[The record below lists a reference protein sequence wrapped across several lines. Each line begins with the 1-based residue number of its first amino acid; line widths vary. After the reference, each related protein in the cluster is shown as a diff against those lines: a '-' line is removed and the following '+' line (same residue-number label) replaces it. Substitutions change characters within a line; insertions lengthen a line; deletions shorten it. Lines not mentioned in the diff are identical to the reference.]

1 MRNNNQEIAALLARE
16 SYNSNKSRNRILTAA
31 VALTVMMLFGV
42 FSLAVGKLETDILL
56 YMRNSGTAASTTL
69 ERGSKEQQEKI
80 EALPYIKAVGS
91 SVYIGNTEEY
101 SCEVLDETGWEKM
114 TAPAYSD
121 IHGAYPQKAEEIMLP
136 VRALEEI
143 GIHEPELGMEIPA
156 SITLTEGGKL
166 EKTFILSGYYTD
178 YLDPAI
184 YRPAGYFSQEFLQ
197 GLTMEKEE
205 NTTLLIQQK
214 DNIDEEAI
222 EDMLYRDVEM
232 RDDSQQFFGGIS
244 VYRQSVYDLAGGFD
258 TAVLMAG
265 LILFGAAMLLYNVM
279 YISLSRDI
287 RQYGL
292 LKTMGTTKKQL
303 RSIVL
308 RQTGRLLTGGCVLGG
323 AAGIL
328 ITVTVIPRLLSG
340 MYLQGRG
347 EASAMIAFRP
357 WILALAVVF
366 GGLVTLLSSLWA
378 MNRVVKMSPVEA
390 VKYTGQNVKNG
401 GKKRSRGQRSHRGKK
416 GGARQDREDFQLGK
430 KEKSWGYS
438 RGIPAMAWRN
448 LFRLK
453 KRFVITLFSLSLG
466 ILISLGAVVLSAGTD
481 QTNKINQSR
490 PDFMIQCQMNT
501 GIVEN
506 YPADEVFFPPEL
518 REKFINLKGVVE
530 NDTAWGGYGKVDLG
544 EEALQVYTGDMEN
557 RNGDYAVVVQVVSD
571 QWLKNLE
578 KLKKE
583 KDLYID
589 PESVRQGNG
598 LILFHYH
605 TLSRIQEE
613 KGKENVGKEF
623 RVTDLAG
630 EHSTAMKFAGY
641 LDYWEKGLD
650 RMATTWNGGGILYFL
665 TSEKGFQKLGLPE
678 QVFRVELE
686 VEEEKEPLL
695 KGEIADMISR
705 FNKKRGVMAET
716 EEMALNSEALIYNAK
731 SDELAAARDYITS
744 SRIVMGALCTLL
756 LMMGIANYF
765 NVTMTS
771 LAMRRRELAV
781 LESLGLTRRQLR
793 KMLLLEGIFTAL
805 LVTLGV
811 LTVGSLLLWAEGIL
825 IKQRLAYFVFQ
836 YPTLSLALCLIL
848 LFFLCGALPLS
859 MYRKTEKQPVV
870 ERLKVM
876 E

>member
-1 MRNNNQEIAALLARE
+1 MRNNNQEIASLLARE

-91 SVYIGNTEEY
+91 SVYIGNTEDY

-121 IHGAYPQKAEEIMLP
+121 IHGEYPQKTDEIMLP
-136 VRALEEI
+136 VRAMEAI
-143 GIHEPELGMEIPA
+143 GIHEPTLGMEIPA
-156 SITLTEGGKL
+156 SITLPEGEKL

-178 YLDPAI
+178 YRDPAI
-184 YRPAGYFSQEFLQ
+184 YRPSGYFSQEFLQ

-214 DNIDEEAI
+214 DNIDDEAI

-244 VYRQSVYDLAGGFD
+244 IYRQVVYDLAGGFD

-279 YISLSRDI
+279 YISLSWDI

-308 RQTGRLLTGGCVLGG
+308 RQTGRILAGGCVLGG

-357 WILALAVVF
+357 WILVLAVVF

-390 VKYTGQNVKNG
+390 VKYTGQKEPHPEKVGIRKC
-401 GKKRSRGQRSHRGKK
+401 KKTGVDRNPKK
-416 GGARQDREDFQLGK
+416 SAV
-430 KEKSWGYS
+430 EKSWGYS
-438 RGIPAMAWRN
+438 GGITAMAWRN
-448 LFRLK
+448 LFRF
-453 KRFVITLFSLSLG
+453 KRRFILTLLSLGLG
-466 ILISLGAVVLSAGTD
+466 ILISLGAVVLSVGTD
-481 QTNKINQSR
+481 QTNKINQRR
-490 PDFMIQCQMNT
+490 PDFQIDCHMNAN
-501 GIVEN
+501 IVEE
-506 YPADEVFFPPEL
+506 YPADMVFFSPKL
-518 REKFINLKGVVE
+518 RDEIISLNGVID
-530 NDTAWGGYGKVDLG
+530 NDTAWGGYGKVNLR
-544 EEALQVYTGDMEN
+544 EEALQVYTADMEDRN
-557 RNGDYAVVVQVVSD
+557 RDYGVVIQVVSD
-571 QWLKNLE
+571 QWLEDLE
-578 KLKKE
+578 KLKEE
-583 KDLYID
+583 KGLYVD
-589 PESVRQGNG
+589 PESVRQGEG
-598 LILFHYH
+598 LILFHAH
-605 TLSRIQEE
+605 LLSRIQEE
-613 KGKENVGKEF
+613 KGREDMGKDF
-623 RVTDLAG
+623 QITDMAG
-630 EHSTAMKFAGY
+630 EHSTVMKFAGY
-641 LDYWEKGLD
+641 LDSYEKGLE
-650 RMATTWNGGGILYFL
+650 RMATTWNGGGIFYFL
-665 TSEKGFQKLGLPE
+665 ISEKGFQKLGLTE
-678 QVFRVELE
+678 QIFRLDLE
-686 VEEEKEPLL
+686 VEEEQEPLL
-695 KGEIADMISR
+695 KAELAGIVSQYNRERGNMAQGTELMMSSDML
-705 FNKKRGVMAET
+705 T
-716 EEMALNSEALIYNAK
+716 LNAK
-731 SDELAAARDYITS
+731 SDELAAERDYITS
-744 SRIVMGALCTLL
+744 SRIVMGALCALL

-811 LTVGSLLLWAEGIL
+811 LTVGSLLLWTEGIL

-836 YPTLSLALCLIL
+836 YPALLLVLCLGL

>member
-69 ERGSKEQQEKI
+69 ERGSKEQQEEI

-91 SVYIGNTEEY
+91 SVYIGNTEDY

-121 IHGAYPQKAEEIMLP
+121 IHGEYPQKTEEIMLP
-136 VRALEEI
+136 VRAMEAI
-143 GIHEPELGMEIPA
+143 GIHEPTLGMEIPA
-156 SITLTEGGKL
+156 SITLPEGEKL

-178 YLDPAI
+178 YRDPAI

-214 DNIDEEAI
+214 DNIDDEAI

-244 VYRQSVYDLAGGFD
+244 IYRQVVYDLAGGFD

-292 LKTMGTTKKQL
+292 LKTMGTTKRQL

-308 RQTGRLLTGGCVLGG
+308 RQTGRILAGGCVVGG

-328 ITVTVIPRLLSG
+328 ITVTVIPRLLTG

-357 WILALAVVF
+357 WILVLAVVF

-390 VKYTGQNVKNG
+390 VKYTGQKEPHPEKAG
-401 GKKRSRGQRSHRGKK
+401 IRKCKKTGVDRNPKK
-416 GGARQDREDFQLGK
+416 SAV
-430 KEKSWGYS
+430 EKSWGYS
-438 RGIPAMAWRN
+438 GGIPAMAWRN
-448 LFRLK
+448 LFRF
-453 KRFVITLFSLSLG
+453 KRRFILTLLSLGLG

-490 PDFMIQCQMNT
+490 PDFKIDCHMNAN
-501 GIVEN
+501 IIEE
-506 YPADEVFFPPEL
+506 YPADQVFFSPKL
-518 REKFINLKGVVE
+518 RDEIISLKGVVD
-530 NDTAWGGYGKVDLG
+530 NDTAWGGYGKVNLR
-544 EEALQVYTGDMEN
+544 EEALQVYTADMEDRN
-557 RNGDYAVVVQVVSD
+557 RDYGVVIQVVSD
-571 QWLKNLE
+571 QWLEDLE
-578 KLKKE
+578 KLKEE
-583 KDLYID
+583 KGLYVD
-589 PESVRQGNG
+589 PESVRQGEG
-598 LILFHYH
+598 LILFHAH
-605 TLSRIQEE
+605 LLSRIQEE
-613 KGKENVGKEF
+613 KGREDMGKEF
-623 RVTDLAG
+623 QITDMAG
-630 EHSTAMKFAGY
+630 EHSTVMKFAGY
-641 LDYWEKGLD
+641 LDSYEKGLE
-650 RMATTWNGGGILYFL
+650 RMATTWNGGGIFYFL
-665 TSEKGFQKLGLPE
+665 ISEKGFQKLGLTE
-678 QVFRVELE
+678 QIFRVDLE
-686 VEEEKEPLL
+686 VEEEQEPLL
-695 KGEIADMISR
+695 KAELAGIVSQYNRERGNMAQGTELMMSSDML
-705 FNKKRGVMAET
+705 T
-716 EEMALNSEALIYNAK
+716 LNAK
-731 SDELAAARDYITS
+731 SDELAAERDYITS
-744 SRIVMGALCTLL
+744 SRIVMGALCALL

-811 LTVGSLLLWAEGIL
+811 VTIGSFLLWAEGIL

-836 YPTLSLALCLIL
+836 YPALLLVLCLGL
-848 LFFLCGALPLS
+848 LFILCGALPLS

>member
-438 RGIPAMAWRN
+438 RGIPAMDWRN

>member
-69 ERGSKEQQEKI
+69 ERGSQEQQETI

-101 SCEVLDETGWEKM
+101 SCEVLDETGWEQM

-121 IHGAYPQKAEEIMLP
+121 IHGEYPQKTEEIMLP
-136 VRALEEI
+136 VRAMEAI
-143 GIHEPELGMEIPA
+143 GIHEPTLGMEIPA
-156 SITLTEGGKL
+156 GITLPEGEKL

-178 YLDPAI
+178 YRDPAI
-184 YRPAGYFSQEFLQ
+184 YRPSGYFSQEFLQ

-214 DNIDEEAI
+214 DNIDDEAI

-244 VYRQSVYDLAGGFD
+244 FYRQSVYDLAGGFD

-292 LKTMGTTKKQL
+292 LKTMGTTKRQL

-308 RQTGRLLTGGCVLGG
+308 RQTGRILAGGCVVGG

-328 ITVTVIPRLLSG
+328 ITVTVIPRLLTG

-357 WILALAVVF
+357 WILVLAVVF

-390 VKYTGQNVKNG
+390 VKYTGQKEKYPEKTG
-401 GKKRSRGQRSHRGKK
+401 IRKRKKK
-416 GGARQDREDFQLGK
+416 GAGRNPK
-430 KEKSWGYS
+430 KSDPEKTWGYS
-438 RGIPAMAWRN
+438 GGILTMAWRN
-448 LFRLK
+448 LFRFK
-453 KRFVITLFSLSLG
+453 KRFVLTLLSLGLG
-466 ILISLGAVVLSAGTD
+466 ILISLGAVVLSTGTD

-490 PDFMIQCQMNT
+490 PDFKIDCHMNAN
-501 GIVEN
+501 IVEE
-506 YPADEVFFPPEL
+506 YPADQVFFSPKL
-518 REKFINLKGVVE
+518 RDEIVSLKGVTD
-530 NDTAWGGYGKVDLG
+530 NDTAWGGYGKVDLR
-544 EEALQVYTGDMEN
+544 EEALQVYTADMEDRN
-557 RNGDYAVVVQVVSD
+557 RNYGVVIQVVSD
-571 QWLKNLE
+571 QWLEDLE
-578 KLKKE
+578 KLKEE
-583 KDLYID
+583 KGLYVD
-589 PESVRQGNG
+589 PESVRQGEG
-598 LILFHYH
+598 LIFFHTH
-605 TLSRIQEE
+605 LLSRIQEE
-613 KGKENVGKEF
+613 KGREDMGKEF
-623 RVTDLAG
+623 QITDMAG
-630 EHSTAMKFAGY
+630 EHSTIMKFAGY
-641 LDYWEKGLD
+641 LDSYEKGLE
-650 RMATTWNGGGILYFL
+650 RMATTWNGGDILYFL
-665 TSEKGFQKLGLPE
+665 ISEKGFQKLGLTE
-678 QVFRVELE
+678 QIFRVDLE
-686 VEEEKEPLL
+686 VEEEQEPLL
-695 KGEIADMISR
+695 KAELAGIISR
-705 FNKKRGVMAET
+705 YNRERGNVAQGT
-716 EEMALNSEALIYNAK
+716 ELMMSSDMLTLDAK

-756 LMMGIANYF
+756 LMMGSANYF

-811 LTVGSLLLWAEGIL
+811 VTIGSFLLWAEGIL

-836 YPTLSLALCLIL
+836 YPALLLVLCLGL
-848 LFFLCGALPLS
+848 LFILCGALPLS

>member
-1 MRNNNQEIAALLARE
+1 MRNNNQEIASLLARE

-69 ERGSKEQQEKI
+69 ERGSKEQQEEI

-91 SVYIGNTEEY
+91 SVYIGNTEDY

-121 IHGAYPQKAEEIMLP
+121 IHGEYPQKTDEIMLP
-136 VRALEEI
+136 VRAMEAI

-156 SITLTEGGKL
+156 GINLPGGEKL

-178 YLDPAI
+178 YRDPAI
-184 YRPAGYFSQEFLQ
+184 YRPAGYFSQKFLQ

-214 DNIDEEAI
+214 DNIDDEAI
-222 EDMLYRDVEM
+222 ENMLYQDVEM

-244 VYRQSVYDLAGGFD
+244 IYRQVVYDLAGGFD

-308 RQTGRLLTGGCVLGG
+308 RQTGRILAGGCVLGG

-328 ITVTVIPRLLSG
+328 ITVTVIPRLLTG

-357 WILALAVVF
+357 WILVLAVVF

-390 VKYTGQNVKNG
+390 VKYTGQKEPHPEKAG
-401 GKKRSRGQRSHRGKK
+401 IRKCKKTGVDRNPKK
-416 GGARQDREDFQLGK
+416 SAV
-430 KEKSWGYS
+430 EKSWGYS
-438 RGIPAMAWRN
+438 GGIPAMAWRN
-448 LFRLK
+448 LFRF
-453 KRFVITLFSLSLG
+453 KRRFILTLLSLGLG
-466 ILISLGAVVLSAGTD
+466 ILISLGAVVLSVGTD
-481 QTNKINQSR
+481 QTNKINQRR
-490 PDFMIQCQMNT
+490 PDFQIDCHMNAN
-501 GIVEN
+501 IVEE
-506 YPADEVFFPPEL
+506 YPADMVFFSPKL
-518 REKFINLKGVVE
+518 RDEIISLNGVID
-530 NDTAWGGYGKVDLG
+530 NDTAWGGYGKVNLR
-544 EEALQVYTGDMEN
+544 EEALQVYTADMEDRN
-557 RNGDYAVVVQVVSD
+557 RDYGVVIQVVSD
-571 QWLKNLE
+571 QWLEDLE
-578 KLKKE
+578 KLKEE
-583 KDLYID
+583 KGLYVD
-589 PESVRQGNG
+589 PESVRQGEG
-598 LILFHYH
+598 LILFHAH
-605 TLSRIQEE
+605 LLSRIQEE
-613 KGKENVGKEF
+613 KGREDMGKEF
-623 RVTDLAG
+623 QITDMAG
-630 EHSTAMKFAGY
+630 EHSTVMKFAGY
-641 LDYWEKGLD
+641 LDSYEKGLE
-650 RMATTWNGGGILYFL
+650 RMATTWNGGGIFYFL
-665 TSEKGFQKLGLPE
+665 ISEKGFQKLGLTE
-678 QVFRVELE
+678 QIFRLDLE
-686 VEEEKEPLL
+686 VEEEQEPLL
-695 KGEIADMISR
+695 KAELAGIVSQYNRERGNMAQGTELMMSSDML
-705 FNKKRGVMAET
+705 T
-716 EEMALNSEALIYNAK
+716 LNAK
-731 SDELAAARDYITS
+731 SDELAAERDYITS
-744 SRIVMGALCTLL
+744 SRIVMGALCALL

-836 YPTLSLALCLIL
+836 YPALLLVLCLGL
-848 LFFLCGALPLS
+848 LFILCGALPLS

>member
-69 ERGSKEQQEKI
+69 ERGSKEQQEEI

-91 SVYIGNTEEY
+91 SVYIGNTEDY
-101 SCEVLDETGWEKM
+101 SCKVLDETGWEKM

-121 IHGAYPQKAEEIMLP
+121 IHGEYPQKTDEIMLP
-136 VRALEEI
+136 VRAMEAI

-156 SITLTEGGKL
+156 GINLPGGEKL

-178 YLDPAI
+178 YRDPAI

-214 DNIDEEAI
+214 DNIDDEAI
-222 EDMLYRDVEM
+222 EDMLYQDVEM

-244 VYRQSVYDLAGGFD
+244 IYRQVVYDLAGGFD

-292 LKTMGTTKKQL
+292 LKTMGTTKRQL

-308 RQTGRLLTGGCVLGG
+308 RQTGRILAGGCVVGG

-328 ITVTVIPRLLSG
+328 ITVTVIPRLLTG

-357 WILALAVVF
+357 WILVLAVVF

-390 VKYTGQNVKNG
+390 VKYTGQKEPHPEKAG
-401 GKKRSRGQRSHRGKK
+401 IRKCKKTGVDRNPKK
-416 GGARQDREDFQLGK
+416 SAV
-430 KEKSWGYS
+430 EKSWGYS
-438 RGIPAMAWRN
+438 GGIPAMAWRN
-448 LFRLK
+448 LFRF
-453 KRFVITLFSLSLG
+453 KRRFILTLLSLGLG

-490 PDFMIQCQMNT
+490 PDFKIDCHMNAN
-501 GIVEN
+501 IIEE
-506 YPADEVFFPPEL
+506 YPADQVFFSPKL
-518 REKFINLKGVVE
+518 RDEIISLKGVVD
-530 NDTAWGGYGKVDLG
+530 NDTAWGGYGKVNLR
-544 EEALQVYTGDMEN
+544 EEALQVYTADMEDRN
-557 RNGDYAVVVQVVSD
+557 RDYGVVIQVVSD
-571 QWLKNLE
+571 QWLEDLE
-578 KLKKE
+578 KLKEE
-583 KDLYID
+583 KGLYVD
-589 PESVRQGNG
+589 PESVRQGEG
-598 LILFHYH
+598 LILFHAH
-605 TLSRIQEE
+605 LLSRIQEE
-613 KGKENVGKEF
+613 KGREDMGKEF
-623 RVTDLAG
+623 QITDMAG
-630 EHSTAMKFAGY
+630 EHSTIMKFAGY
-641 LDYWEKGLD
+641 LDSYERGLE
-650 RMATTWNGGGILYFL
+650 RMATTWNGGDILYFL
-665 TSEKGFQKLGLPE
+665 ISEKGFQKLGLTE
-678 QVFRVELE
+678 QIFRVDLE
-686 VEEEKEPLL
+686 VEEEQEPLL
-695 KGEIADMISR
+695 KAELAGIISR
-705 FNKKRGVMAET
+705 YNRERGNVTQGT
-716 EEMALNSEALIYNAK
+716 ELMMSSDMLTLDAK

-744 SRIVMGALCTLL
+744 SRIVMGALCALL

-836 YPTLSLALCLIL
+836 YPALLLVLCLGL
-848 LFFLCGALPLS
+848 LFILCGALPLS

>member
-731 SDELAAARDYITS
+731 SDELAAERDYITS
-744 SRIVMGALCTLL
+744 SRIVMGALCALL

-836 YPTLSLALCLIL
+836 YPALPLVLCLSL

>member
-1 MRNNNQEIAALLARE
+1 MRNNNQEIASLLARE

-69 ERGSKEQQEKI
+69 ERGSKEQQEEI

-91 SVYIGNTEEY
+91 SVYIGNTEDY

-121 IHGAYPQKAEEIMLP
+121 IHGEYPQKTEEIMLP
-136 VRALEEI
+136 VRAMEAI

-156 SITLTEGGKL
+156 GINLPGGEKL

-178 YLDPAI
+178 YRDPAI

-214 DNIDEEAI
+214 DNIDDEAI
-222 EDMLYRDVEM
+222 EDMLYQDVEM
-232 RDDSQQFFGGIS
+232 RDESQQFFGGIS
-244 VYRQSVYDLAGGFD
+244 FYRQSVYDLAGGFD

-308 RQTGRLLTGGCVLGG
+308 RQTGRILAGGCVLGG

-328 ITVTVIPRLLSG
+328 ITVTVIPRLLTG

-357 WILALAVVF
+357 WILVLAVVF

-390 VKYTGQNVKNG
+390 VKYTGQKEPHPEKAG
-401 GKKRSRGQRSHRGKK
+401 IRKCKKTGVDRNPKK
-416 GGARQDREDFQLGK
+416 SAV
-430 KEKSWGYS
+430 EKSWGYS
-438 RGIPAMAWRN
+438 GGIPAMAWRN
-448 LFRLK
+448 LFRF
-453 KRFVITLFSLSLG
+453 KRRFILTLLSLGLG
-466 ILISLGAVVLSAGTD
+466 ILISLGAVVLSVGTD
-481 QTNKINQSR
+481 QTNKINQRR
-490 PDFMIQCQMNT
+490 PDFQIDCHMNAN
-501 GIVEN
+501 IVEE
-506 YPADEVFFPPEL
+506 YPADMVFFSPKL
-518 REKFINLKGVVE
+518 RDEIISLNGVID
-530 NDTAWGGYGKVDLG
+530 NDTAWGGYGKVNLR
-544 EEALQVYTGDMEN
+544 EEALQVYTADMEDRN
-557 RNGDYAVVVQVVSD
+557 RDYGVVIQVVSD
-571 QWLKNLE
+571 QWLEDLE
-578 KLKKE
+578 KLKEE
-583 KDLYID
+583 KGLYVD
-589 PESVRQGNG
+589 PESVRQGEG
-598 LILFHYH
+598 LILFHAH
-605 TLSRIQEE
+605 LLSRIQEE
-613 KGKENVGKEF
+613 KGREDMGKEF
-623 RVTDLAG
+623 QITDMAG
-630 EHSTAMKFAGY
+630 EHSTVMKFAGY
-641 LDYWEKGLD
+641 LDSYEKGLE
-650 RMATTWNGGGILYFL
+650 RMATTWNGGGIFYFL
-665 TSEKGFQKLGLPE
+665 ISEKGFQKLGLTE
-678 QVFRVELE
+678 QIFRLDLE
-686 VEEEKEPLL
+686 VEEEQEPLL
-695 KGEIADMISR
+695 KAELAGIVSQYNRERGNMAQGTELMMSSDML
-705 FNKKRGVMAET
+705 T
-716 EEMALNSEALIYNAK
+716 LNAK
-731 SDELAAARDYITS
+731 SDELAAERDYITS
-744 SRIVMGALCTLL
+744 SRIVMGALCALL

-771 LAMRRRELAV
+771 LAMRRWELAV

-836 YPTLSLALCLIL
+836 YPALLLVLCLGL
-848 LFFLCGALPLS
+848 LFILCGALPLS

>member
-1 MRNNNQEIAALLARE
+1 
-16 SYNSNKSRNRILTAA
+16 ILTAA

-557 RNGDYAVVVQVVSD
+557 RNGDYAVVVQAVSD

>member
-69 ERGSKEQQEKI
+69 ERGSQEQQETI

-101 SCEVLDETGWEKM
+101 SCEVLDETGWEQM

-121 IHGAYPQKAEEIMLP
+121 IHGEYPQKTEEIMLP
-136 VRALEEI
+136 VRAMEAI
-143 GIHEPELGMEIPA
+143 GIHEPTLGMEIPA
-156 SITLTEGGKL
+156 GITLPEGEKL

-178 YLDPAI
+178 YRDPAI
-184 YRPAGYFSQEFLQ
+184 YRPSGYFSQEFLQ
-197 GLTMEKEE
+197 ALTMEKEE

-214 DNIDEEAI
+214 DNIDDEAI

-244 VYRQSVYDLAGGFD
+244 FYRQSVYDLVGGFD

-292 LKTMGTTKKQL
+292 LKTMGTTKRQL

-308 RQTGRLLTGGCVLGG
+308 RQTGRILAGGCVVGG

-328 ITVTVIPRLLSG
+328 ITVTVIPRLLTG

-357 WILALAVVF
+357 WILVLAVVF

-390 VKYTGQNVKNG
+390 VKYTGQKEKYPEKTG
-401 GKKRSRGQRSHRGKK
+401 IRKRKKK
-416 GGARQDREDFQLGK
+416 GAGRNPK
-430 KEKSWGYS
+430 KSDPEKTWGYS
-438 RGIPAMAWRN
+438 GGILTMAWRN
-448 LFRLK
+448 LFRFK
-453 KRFVITLFSLSLG
+453 KRFVLTLLSLGLG
-466 ILISLGAVVLSAGTD
+466 ILISLGAVVLSTGTD

-490 PDFMIQCQMNT
+490 PDFKIDCHMNT
-501 GIVEN
+501 NIVEE
-506 YPADEVFFPPEL
+506 YPADQVFFSPKPREEL
-518 REKFINLKGVVE
+518 ISLKGAGD
-530 NDTAWGGYGKVDLG
+530 NDTAWGGYGKVDLR
-544 EEALQVYTGDMEN
+544 EEALQVYTADMEDRN
-557 RNGDYAVVVQVVSD
+557 RNYGVVIQVVSD
-571 QWLKNLE
+571 QWLEDLE
-578 KLKKE
+578 KLKEE
-583 KDLYID
+583 KGLYVD
-589 PESVRQGNG
+589 PESVRQGEG
-598 LILFHYH
+598 LIFFHTH
-605 TLSRIQEE
+605 LLSRIQEE
-613 KGKENVGKEF
+613 KGREDMGKEF
-623 RVTDLAG
+623 QITDMAG
-630 EHSTAMKFAGY
+630 EHSTIMKFAGY
-641 LDYWEKGLD
+641 LDSYEKGLE
-650 RMATTWNGGGILYFL
+650 RMATTWNGGGIFYFL
-665 TSEKGFQKLGLPE
+665 ISEKGFQKLGLTE
-678 QVFRVELE
+678 QIFRVDLE
-686 VEEEKEPLL
+686 VEEEQEPLL
-695 KGEIADMISR
+695 KAELAGIISR
-705 FNKKRGVMAET
+705 YNRERGNVAQGT
-716 EEMALNSEALIYNAK
+716 ELMMSSDMLTLDAK

-744 SRIVMGALCTLL
+744 SRIVMGALCALL

-811 LTVGSLLLWAEGIL
+811 VTIGSFLLWAEGIL

-836 YPTLSLALCLIL
+836 YPALLLVLCLGL
-848 LFFLCGALPLS
+848 LFILCGALPLS

>member
-69 ERGSKEQQEKI
+69 ERGSKEQQEEI

-91 SVYIGNTEEY
+91 SVYIGNTEDY

-121 IHGAYPQKAEEIMLP
+121 IHGEYPQKTEEIMLP
-136 VRALEEI
+136 VRAMEAI

-156 SITLTEGGKL
+156 GINLPGGEKL

-178 YLDPAI
+178 YRDPAI

-214 DNIDEEAI
+214 DNIDDEAI
-222 EDMLYRDVEM
+222 EDMLYQDVEM

-244 VYRQSVYDLAGGFD
+244 FYRQSVYDLAGGFD

-308 RQTGRLLTGGCVLGG
+308 RQTGRILAGGCVLGG

-328 ITVTVIPRLLSG
+328 ITVTVIPRLLTG

-357 WILALAVVF
+357 WILVLAVVF

-390 VKYTGQNVKNG
+390 VKYTGQKEPHPEKAG
-401 GKKRSRGQRSHRGKK
+401 IRKCKKTGVDRNPKK
-416 GGARQDREDFQLGK
+416 SAV
-430 KEKSWGYS
+430 EKSWGYS
-438 RGIPAMAWRN
+438 GGIPAMAWRN
-448 LFRLK
+448 LFRF
-453 KRFVITLFSLSLG
+453 KRRFILTLLSLGLG
-466 ILISLGAVVLSAGTD
+466 ILISLGAVVLSVGTD
-481 QTNKINQSR
+481 QTNKINQRR
-490 PDFMIQCQMNT
+490 PDFQIDCHMNAN
-501 GIVEN
+501 IVEE
-506 YPADEVFFPPEL
+506 YPADMVFFSPKL
-518 REKFINLKGVVE
+518 RDEIISLNGVID
-530 NDTAWGGYGKVDLG
+530 NDTAWGGYGKVNLR
-544 EEALQVYTGDMEN
+544 EEALQVYTADMEDRN
-557 RNGDYAVVVQVVSD
+557 RDYGVVIQVVSD
-571 QWLKNLE
+571 QWLEDLE
-578 KLKKE
+578 KLKEE
-583 KDLYID
+583 KGLYVD
-589 PESVRQGNG
+589 PESVRQGEG
-598 LILFHYH
+598 LILFHAH
-605 TLSRIQEE
+605 LLSRIQEE
-613 KGKENVGKEF
+613 KGREDMGKEF
-623 RVTDLAG
+623 QITDMAG
-630 EHSTAMKFAGY
+630 EHSTVMKFAGY
-641 LDYWEKGLD
+641 LDSYEKGLE
-650 RMATTWNGGGILYFL
+650 RMATTWNGGGIFYFL
-665 TSEKGFQKLGLPE
+665 ISEKGFQKLGLTE
-678 QVFRVELE
+678 QIFRLDLE
-686 VEEEKEPLL
+686 VEEEQEPLL
-695 KGEIADMISR
+695 KAELAGIVSQYNRERGNMAQGTELMMSSDML
-705 FNKKRGVMAET
+705 T
-716 EEMALNSEALIYNAK
+716 LNAK
-731 SDELAAARDYITS
+731 SDELAAERDYITS
-744 SRIVMGALCTLL
+744 SRIVMGALCALL

-836 YPTLSLALCLIL
+836 YPALLLVLCLGL
-848 LFFLCGALPLS
+848 LFILCGALPLS

>member
-69 ERGSKEQQEKI
+69 ERGNKEQQEEI

-91 SVYIGNTEEY
+91 SVYIGNTEDY

-121 IHGAYPQKAEEIMLP
+121 IHGEYPQKTDEIMLP
-136 VRALEEI
+136 VRAMEAI

-156 SITLTEGGKL
+156 GINLPGGEKL

-178 YLDPAI
+178 YLNPAI
-184 YRPAGYFSQEFLQ
+184 FRPAGYFSQEFLQ
-197 GLTMEKEE
+197 RLSIDTAE

-214 DNIDEEAI
+214 DNIDDEAI

-244 VYRQSVYDLAGGFD
+244 IYRQVVYDLAGGFD

-292 LKTMGTTKKQL
+292 LKTMGTTKRQL

-308 RQTGRLLTGGCVLGG
+308 RQTGRILAGGCVVGG

-328 ITVTVIPRLLSG
+328 ITVTVIPRLLTG

-357 WILALAVVF
+357 WILVLAVVF

-390 VKYTGQNVKNG
+390 VKYTEQNVKNG

-506 YPADEVFFPPEL
+506 YPADEVFFPSEL
-518 REKFINLKGVVE
+518 REKFISLKGVVE

-557 RNGDYAVVVQVVSD
+557 RNGDDAVVVQVVSD
-571 QWLKNLE
+571 QWLKDLE
-578 KLKKE
+578 KLKEE

-598 LILFHYH
+598 LILLHYH
-605 TLSRIQEE
+605 TLSRIEEE
-613 KGKENVGKEF
+613 KGKEDVGKEF
-623 RVTDLAG
+623 RVTDLTG
-630 EHSTAMKFAGY
+630 EHSTSMKFAGY
-641 LDYWEKGLD
+641 LDYWEKSLD

-665 TSEKGFQKLGLPE
+665 TSEKGFQKLGLRE

-686 VEEEKEPLL
+686 AEEEQEPLL
-695 KGEIADMISR
+695 KAEIADMVSR
-705 FNKKRGVMAET
+705 FNKERGVMAET
-716 EEMALNSEALIYNAK
+716 EEMALNSEALTYHAK

-744 SRIVMGALCTLL
+744 SRIVMGALCILL